1 MNILK
6 AIFHVRPKAPLPGR
20 GVGVRSVKSGIIISL
35 FIFISLAALLMGA
48 ADNTPL
54 KFADGKLPEY
64 IEFKIPPGWPKPPT
78 NVFAKNKL
86 SEQGFQLGKKLFYD
100 TRLSKDGSNISCAN
114 CHQQFAAFATYD
126 HDFSHGQNDQ
136 HTTRNAPA
144 LFNLA
149 WMTSYHWDG
158 GVNHI
163 EVQPL
168 SPLTSPTEMAETL
181 ENVLAKLKKD
191 SVYPAMFKAAFGND
205 QINSQRMLKALAQ
218 FTGSFV
224 SANSKYDKVLRGE
237 AKFTYGEENGY
248 AVFKA
253 KCAACH
259 QEPLFTDNS
268 IRNNGLAINDYLKDY
283 GRMKIT
289 GKPEDSLKFKV
300 PSLRNVAVTFPY
312 MHDGRFYSLGAV
324 IEHYRNGIIT
334 NQPTL
339 DPLLA
344 QKTDITDRQKNEL
357 IYFLKTLTDTSLTK
371 NPRFAQ

>member
-1 MNILK
+1 LK
-6 AIFHVRPKAPLPGR
+6 TR
-20 GVGVRSVKSGIIISL
+20 IIIL
-35 FIFISLAALLMGA
+35 LCVFASLAVLFMGA
-48 ADNTPL
+48 ANNAPV
-54 KFADGKLPEY
+54 KFADGKLPDY
-64 IEFKIPPGWPKPPT
+64 IEFKIPAGWPKPP
-78 NVFAKNKL
+78 NNIFAKNKL

-126 HDFSHGQNDQ
+126 HDFSHGQNEQ
-136 HTTRNAPA
+136 HTTRNTPA

-149 WMTSYHWDG
+149 WMTNYHWDG
-158 GVNHI
+158 GINHI

-168 SPLTSPTEMAETL
+168 SPLTSPTEMAESL
-181 ENVLAKLKKD
+181 ENVLAKLKQD
-191 SVYPAMFKAAFGND
+191 SVYPAMFKAAFGTD
-205 QINSQRMLKALAQ
+205 EINSQRMLKALAQ
-218 FTGSFV
+218 FTGTIV

-237 AKFTYGEENGY
+237 AKFTYSEENGY

-253 KCAACH
+253 NCASCH
-259 QEPLFTDNS
+259 KEPLFTDNS
-268 IRNNGLAINDYLKDY
+268 LRNNGLAINDYLKDY

-300 PSLRNVAVTFPY
+300 PSLRNVAVSFPY

-334 NQPTL
+334 GQPTL

-344 QKTDITDRQKNEL
+344 KRIVITNAQKNEL
-357 IYFLKTLTDTSLTK
+357 IYFLYTLTDTSMTK
-371 NPRFAQ
+371 NPRFAK